1 MESLKKNKLSIF
13 LLIVFMIVIYLIG
26 KSYMPAADEYNYSH
40 ITWTNQRLSGIRDII
55 TSQTILYEK
64 WTGRIPVLTTIQTI
78 LYGGTW
84 IYELLNPIIFAIFV
98 VFIGCI
104 VYKNPNYFK
113 ISLAIC
119 LCLFFIGAAGEKFI
133 WLSGSINYL
142 WTATL
147 MLGVMYYF
155 YQIIMLDKKI
165 SKKEMWLLFG
175 LSFFSGWS
183 QENTAFVLGSF
194 IIVIGILNIK
204 KVLKYSKREKAVI
217 FTSVILFGIGSML
230 LIFAPGNFSR
240 LNSTQASTERFYN
253 MFKNLLYMSP
263 LTAIYVTTIIIL
275 AIIKQ
280 KQDNITK
287 KTMLKSQII
296 FILPVIIALLPMLL
310 INEFPVR
317 ATLPYETLIMVG
329 ILANSEYIVKNL
341 GFKKTV
347 IIFQIIVTIGIGYKL
362 LKNVSV
368 AQNYMLPYKEKIAT
382 EINIAKMQNQK
393 DVVLSAFE
401 HTDKIAELGK
411 FNLLV
416 DFSPQSSKEYLTNMY
431 MSTYYGFDSIVA
443 VKDSER

>member
-1 MESLKKNKLSIF
+1 
-13 LLIVFMIVIYLIG
+13 
-26 KSYMPAADEYNYSH
+26 
-40 ITWTNQRLSGIRDII
+40 
-55 TSQTILYEK
+55 
-64 WTGRIPVLTTIQTI
+64 
-78 LYGGTW
+78 
-84 IYELLNPIIFAIFV
+84 
-98 VFIGCI
+98 
-104 VYKNPNYFK
+104 
-113 ISLAIC
+113 
-119 LCLFFIGAAGEKFI
+119 
-133 WLSGSINYL
+133 
-142 WTATL
+142 
-147 MLGVMYYF
+147 
-155 YQIIMLDKKI
+155 
-165 SKKEMWLLFG
+165 
-175 LSFFSGWS
+175 
-183 QENTAFVLGSF
+183 
-194 IIVIGILNIK
+194 
-204 KVLKYSKREKAVI
+204 
-217 FTSVILFGIGSML
+217 
-230 LIFAPGNFSR
+230 
-240 LNSTQASTERFYN
+240 
-253 MFKNLLYMSP
+253 
-263 LTAIYVTTIIIL
+263 
-275 AIIKQ
+275 
-280 KQDNITK
+280 
-287 KTMLKSQII
+287 
-296 FILPVIIALLPMLL
+296 MLL